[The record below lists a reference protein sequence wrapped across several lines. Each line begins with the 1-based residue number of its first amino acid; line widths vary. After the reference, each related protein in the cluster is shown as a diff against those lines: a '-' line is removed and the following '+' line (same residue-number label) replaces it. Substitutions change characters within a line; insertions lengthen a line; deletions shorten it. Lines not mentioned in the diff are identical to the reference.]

1 MVNIPPLVFF
11 YWAAKIGGEIQ
22 MEKLSQKEFGPDG
35 YWDWICRNGVLRFAN
50 MFTGIVETQGI
61 IKKMI
66 EKGANK
72 TFWVKSPISSKLKPE
87 QSVAHDGTCLTVEE
101 VKGGQHRV
109 TAIAETLTK
118 TTLGDWQKGTTI
130 NLERCLKINDRLD
143 GHFVQGHV
151 DGSAICIDK
160 KEKGGSW
167 VFSFQFLSKFAIL
180 IIEKGSISING
191 ISLTIFNVTVDT
203 FDVAIIPYTF
213 EHTNM
218 NLVKPGQKVNIEFDM
233 LGKYINRKLSLS
245 K

>member
-1 MVNIPPLVFF
+1 
-11 YWAAKIGGEIQ
+11 
-22 MEKLSQKEFGPDG
+22 
-35 YWDWICRNGVLRFAN
+35 

-61 IKKMI
+61 IKKVI

-72 TFWVKSPISSKLKPE
+72 TFWIKSPISSKLNPD
-87 QSVAHDGTCLTVEE
+87 QSVAHDGVCLTVER
-101 VKGGQHRV
+101 VNGGRHRV
-109 TAIAETLTK
+109 TAIAETLSK
-118 TTLGDWQKGTTI
+118 TTLGVWQRGMTI

-151 DGSAICIDK
+151 DTTTICIDK
-160 KEKGGSW
+160 KEKDGSW
-167 VFSFQFLSKFAIL
+167 EFSFQFLPEFASMIV
-180 IIEKGSISING
+180 EKGSISING
-191 ISLTIFNVTVDT
+191 ISLTIFNLTETT

>member
-1 MVNIPPLVFF
+1 
-11 YWAAKIGGEIQ
+11 
-22 MEKLSQKEFGPDG
+22 
-35 YWDWICRNGVLRFAN
+35 

-61 IKKMI
+61 IKKII

-72 TFWVKSPISSKLKPE
+72 TFWIKSPISSKLKPD
-87 QSVAHDGTCLTVEE
+87 QSVAHDGACLTIEE

-109 TAIAETLTK
+109 TAIAETLGK
-118 TTLGDWQKGTTI
+118 TTLGDWQRGTTI
-130 NLERCLKINDRLD
+130 NLERCLKIKDRLD

-151 DGSAICIDK
+151 DASSVCIDK
-160 KEKGGSW
+160 KEKDGSW
-167 VFSFQFLSKFAIL
+167 EFSFQFSPDFATL

-191 ISLTIFNVTVDT
+191 ISLTIFNVTAIT